1 MNKPLLTIPEFC
13 REYSVSRSLLYR
25 MLRDERIR
33 AVKVGRLTR
42 IRRGDAEAWAR
53 GLIAYQPEKAA

>member
-1 MNKPLLTIPEFC
+1 MHKPLLTIPEFC

-25 MLRDERIR
+25 LLRDEDLK

-42 IRRGDAEAWAR
+42 IRREDADAWAR
-53 GLIAYQPEKAA
+53 RLASFKPKAA